1 MSTFSIVSCAFVK
14 IKDGPYIGLI
24 ADYGAPYDRDNC
36 RLDYWDDHVYN
47 YDKPDFDDN
56 ASVIARVYGFLAV
69 AVGVVLCVLSMISL
83 SYYPR
88 WMWLVM
94 MTFSFMN
101 ALFESMTL
109 LIFESDSCTG
119 SFYHNYSGN
128 YIGDGCKLSIGAA
141 LAITATIL
149 WLSCGILLLFQRP
162 SSKVVANRNA
172 CIGNLLLFRRFCSK
186 VHARCN
192 ACCASGNCC
201 ANSNDSHDPLPTP
214 SVGVRPNL
222 DLNYTS
228 QDLKKVV
235 KEIVNTDGSKMIVT
249 TYEPIYKEKTVVT
262 EYVNFDGT
270 KVIKRTNEKYEVEES

>member
-1 MSTFSIVSCAFVK
+1 MSTCAVLSCAFVK

-24 ADYGAPYDRDNC
+24 ADYGAPYDRGNC
-36 RLDYWDDHVYN
+36 RHDYWDDHVYN

-56 ASVIARVYGFLAV
+56 ASVVARVYGFLAV
-69 AVGVVLCVLSMISL
+69 AVGVVLCVLSLISL

-94 MTFSFMN
+94 MIFSFMN

-119 SFYHNYSGN
+119 SFYYNYTRN
-128 YIGDGCKLSIGAA
+128 YIGCGCKLSIGAA
-141 LAITATIL
+141 FAITASIL
-149 WLSCGILLLFQRP
+149 WLSCGILLLFRRP
-162 SSKVVANRNA
+162 SGKALASRNA
-172 CIGNLLLFRRFCSK
+172 CCGNLLLFRRLSGK
-186 VHARCN
+186 VLEGFN

-201 ANSNDSHDPLPTP
+201 ASSIVSHDPLPTP

-235 KEIVNTDGSKMIVT
+235 KEIINTDGSKMIIT
-249 TYEPIYKEKTVVT
+249 TYEPIYKVKTVVT

-270 KVIKRTNEKYEVEES
+270 KVIKRTNEKYEIEES

>member
-1 MSTFSIVSCAFVK
+1 MSTCAVLSCAFVK

-24 ADYGAPYDRDNC
+24 ADYGAPYDMDNC
-36 RLDYWDDHVYN
+36 QYDYWDDHVYN

-56 ASVIARVYGFLAV
+56 ASVVARVYGFLAV
-69 AVGVVLCVLSMISL
+69 AVGLVLCMLSMMSL

-94 MTFSFMN
+94 MIFSFMN

-119 SFYHNYSGN
+119 SFYYNYSGN

-141 LAITATIL
+141 LAITASIL
-149 WLSCGILLLFQRP
+149 WLICGILLLFRRP
-162 SSKVVANRNA
+162 SGKALASR
-172 CIGNLLLFRRFCSK
+172 
-186 VHARCN
+186 N

-201 ANSNDSHDPLPTP
+201 ANSNDSYDSLPTP
-214 SVGVRPNL
+214 PVGVRPNL
-222 DLNYTS
+222 DLNYSS
-228 QDLKKVV
+228 QDLKRVV
-235 KEIVNTDGSKMIVT
+235 KEIVNTDGSKMIIT